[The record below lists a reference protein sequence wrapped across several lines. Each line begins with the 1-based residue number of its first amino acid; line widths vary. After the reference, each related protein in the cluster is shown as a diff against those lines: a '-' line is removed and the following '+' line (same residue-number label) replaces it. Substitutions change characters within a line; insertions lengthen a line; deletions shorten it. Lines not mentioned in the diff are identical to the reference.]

1 MVVLTARN
9 ITLQAGITRQ
19 LGRLPGGFVPP
30 GIRIGS
36 IEYNGGSGY
45 IQVTPDGSV
54 SAFAMS
60 AGDYSGQVVFA
71 I

>member
-19 LGRLPGGFVPP
+19 LGRLPVGFAPS
-30 GIRIGS
+30 GIRIGT
-36 IEYNGGSGY
+36 IEYNGDSGY
-45 IQVTPDGSV
+45 IQVTQEGSV
-54 SAFAMS
+54 SAFAIS

>member
-9 ITLQAGITRQ
+9 VTLQSGILRQ
-19 LGRLPGGFVPP
+19 LGKLPNGFAPH
-30 GIRIGS
+30 GIRIGA

-45 IQVTPDGSV
+45 IQVTPDGYV
-54 SAFAMS
+54 SAFAIS